1 MAELEA
7 KPEEENPEQSENNVL
22 LPGLGK
28 ESVIGLFEPTVSGPE
43 QSFFSDDM
51 LDFLDH
57 ECNKPNV
64 PTVLDLS
71 QDKVIDDRPNV
82 VHFLDITE
90 DTLTGVE
97 SHPGDRPDVIH
108 DLTQTMEKHKESNH
122 TETSSRKHKL
132 HGISEC
138 EGSASKSV
146 KISSPISSSHFNEH
160 GGFTHLNF
168 AGFHHVI
175 KNHTVTSADVSWNKS
190 NTLGPRNNR
199 VRLET
204 HLEPTPTNLPTY
216 RELFPTKDPNVRTNS
231 VNGNRPRTPL
241 TDLGLCS
248 NLAYPQTIDNSGLI
262 CEHFYNSTLAIPI
275 NTTTGLDD
283 AHTSGYAHD
292 SPLFYQLLEMFPDIE
307 VNFLR
312 NICNGKHD
320 LNQVIDI
327 ILEMNNNY
335 PKVGSSKQPVQ
346 TRPNLETYII
356 TQRYLNMPQ
365 NFDKT
370 PPLSYPE
377 TSLHSYSTPFLGN
390 TAAIPINRTNEVCVG
405 PEQNKLTESE
415 DRPIVETFLS
425 KCDHSE
431 TSEVPSDIPLPV
443 NGIINCLDV
452 PVTEQNDDMKKFDF
466 LIKIFPDADPAFL
479 QAKSKLGESELRKVV
494 SEALENNNYPKIVT
508 KEEKQDEDSDQSDL
522 GLYTT
527 SFRVEKFLQIFPE
540 PFQYFFDEK
549 RVCHSKQH
557 CLEFMKRR

>member
-7 KPEEENPEQSENNVL
+7 KPEDENPEQSEKDVL
-22 LPGLGK
+22 VPGLGK

-43 QSFFSDDM
+43 QSFFSDDI

-64 PTVLDLS
+64 PTVMDLS
-71 QDKVIDDRPNV
+71 QDKVIDDN
-82 VHFLDITE
+82 VHFLDLTE
-90 DTLTGVE
+90 DTPTGVE
-97 SHPGDRPDVIH
+97 SYPSDRPDVIY
-108 DLTQTMEKHKESNH
+108 DLTQTMEEHKESNH
-122 TETSSRKHKL
+122 TQTSSRKHKL
-132 HGISEC
+132 HVISEC

-160 GGFTHLNF
+160 GVFTDLNF

-190 NTLGPRNNR
+190 NTMGPRTNG
-199 VRLET
+199 VRPET
-204 HLEPTPTNLPTY
+204 HLEPTTTNLPTY
-216 RELFPTKDPNVRTNS
+216 RELYPTKDPSVRTNT
-231 VNGNRPRTPL
+231 VNGNRPRIPL
-241 TDLGLCS
+241 IDLGLCG
-248 NLAYPQTIDNSGLI
+248 NLAYPQTRYNSGLI
-262 CEHFYNSTLAIPI
+262 CENFDYSTQAIPI
-275 NTTTGLDD
+275 NTTTGLND
-283 AHTSGYAHD
+283 AHKSGYAHD
-292 SPLFYQLLEMFPDIE
+292 SPLLYQLLEMFPDIE

-312 NICNGKHD
+312 NICIGKHD

-327 ILEMNNNY
+327 ILEMNNNC

-346 TRPNLETYII
+346 TRPNPEPYIKP
-356 TQRYLNMPQ
+356 QGSLNIPQ

-377 TSLHSYSTPFLGN
+377 TSLHSHSAPFLGN
-390 TAAIPINRTNEVCVG
+390 TAAIPINRTNEEVYVVS
-405 PEQNKLTESE
+405 EQNKLTESE
-415 DRPIVETFLS
+415 DRPIVQTFLS
-425 KCDHSE
+425 KCDYTE
-431 TSEVPSDIPLPV
+431 ISEVPSDIPLPV

-452 PVTEQNDDMKKFDF
+452 HVAEQNDDMKKFDF

-479 QAKSKLGESELRKVV
+479 QAQSKLGESELRKVV
-494 SEALENNNYPKIVT
+494 SEALENNNYPKIVI
-508 KEEKQDEDSDQSDL
+508 KEEKQVKDNDQSDL

-527 SFRVEKFLQIFPE
+527 SFHVEKFLQIFPE

-549 RVCHSKQH
+549 RVCHSKRH

>member
-1 MAELEA
+1 MSALEA
-7 KPEEENPEQSENNVL
+7 EPEEENPEQSENNVL
-22 LPGLGK
+22 LPSLGK

-71 QDKVIDDRPNV
+71 QDKVIDDNV
-82 VHFLDITE
+82 VHFLDLTE

-97 SHPGDRPDVIH
+97 SHPSDRPDVIY
-108 DLTQTMEKHKESNH
+108 DLTQTMEEHKESNH
-122 TETSSRKHKL
+122 TQTSSRKHKL
-132 HGISEC
+132 HVISEC

-190 NTLGPRNNR
+190 NTSGPRNNR
-199 VRLET
+199 VCPET
-204 HLEPTPTNLPTY
+204 HQEPTTTILPTY
-216 RELFPTKDPNVRTNS
+216 RELYPTKDPSVRTNS

-241 TDLGLCS
+241 VDLGLCS
-248 NLAYPQTIDNSGLI
+248 NLAYPQTRDNSGLPVI
-262 CEHFYNSTLAIPI
+262 YENFDYSTQAIPI
-275 NTTTGLDD
+275 NTTGLND
-283 AHTSGYAHD
+283 AHKSGYAHD
-292 SPLFYQLLEMFPDIE
+292 SPLFYQLLEMFPDID

-312 NICNGKHD
+312 NICIGKHD

-346 TRPNLETYII
+346 TRPNPEPYIK
-356 TQRYLNMPQ
+356 THGSLNMPQ

-377 TSLHSYSTPFLGN
+377 TSLHSFSAPFLGN
-390 TAAIPINRTNEVCVG
+390 TAAIPLNRTNEVYVVS
-405 PEQNKLTESE
+405 EQNKLTESE
-415 DRPIVETFLS
+415 DRPIVQTFLS

-443 NGIINCLDV
+443 KGIINCLDV
-452 PVTEQNDDMKKFDF
+452 PVIEQTDDMKKFDF
-466 LIKIFPDADPAFL
+466 LLKIFPDADPAFL
-479 QAKSKLGESELRKVV
+479 QEKSKLGESELRKVV
-494 SEALENNNYPKIVT
+494 SEAFEKNNYPKIVI
-508 KEEKQDEDSDQSDL
+508 KEEKQVEDSDQSDL

-527 SFRVEKFLQIFPE
+527 SFHVEKFLKIFPE

-557 CLEFMKRR
+557 CIEFMKRR

>member
-7 KPEEENPEQSENNVL
+7 KPEEDNPEQSEKNVL
-22 LPGLGK
+22 VPGLGK

-43 QSFFSDDM
+43 QSFFSDDI

-71 QDKVIDDRPNV
+71 QDKVIDDN
-82 VHFLDITE
+82 VHFLDLTE

-97 SHPGDRPDVIH
+97 SYPSDRPDVVY
-108 DLTQTMEKHKESNH
+108 DLTQTMEEQKESNH
-122 TETSSRKHKL
+122 TRTSYRKHKL
-132 HGISEC
+132 HVISEC

-160 GGFTHLNF
+160 GGFTDLNF

-190 NTLGPRNNR
+190 NTLGPRTNR
-199 VRLET
+199 VCPET
-204 HLEPTPTNLPTY
+204 HLEPTTTNLPTY
-216 RELFPTKDPNVRTNS
+216 RELYPTKDPSVRTNT

-241 TDLGLCS
+241 IDLGLCS
-248 NLAYPQTIDNSGLI
+248 NLAYPQTRDNSGLI
-262 CEHFYNSTLAIPI
+262 CENFDYSTQAIPI
-275 NTTTGLDD
+275 NTTIGLND
-283 AHTSGYAHD
+283 AHKSGYAHD

-312 NICNGKHD
+312 NICIGKHD
-320 LNQVIDI
+320 LYQVIDI

-346 TRPNLETYII
+346 TRPNPEPYIKP
-356 TQRYLNMPQ
+356 QGSLNIPQ
-365 NFDKT
+365 NFNKT

-377 TSLHSYSTPFLGN
+377 TSLHSYSAPFLGN
-390 TAAIPINRTNEVCVG
+390 TATIPINRTNEEVYVVS
-405 PEQNKLTESE
+405 EQNKLTESE
-415 DRPIVETFLS
+415 DRPIVQTFLS
-425 KCDHSE
+425 TCDHTE
-431 TSEVPSDIPLPV
+431 ISEVPSDIPLPV
-443 NGIINCLDV
+443 NGIINCPNV
-452 PVTEQNDDMKKFDF
+452 HVTEQNDDMKKFDF

-494 SEALENNNYPKIVT
+494 SEALENNNYPKIVI
-508 KEEKQDEDSDQSDL
+508 KEEKQVKDNDQSDL

-527 SFRVEKFLQIFPE
+527 SFHVEKFLQIFPE

-557 CLEFMKRR
+557 CIEFMKRR